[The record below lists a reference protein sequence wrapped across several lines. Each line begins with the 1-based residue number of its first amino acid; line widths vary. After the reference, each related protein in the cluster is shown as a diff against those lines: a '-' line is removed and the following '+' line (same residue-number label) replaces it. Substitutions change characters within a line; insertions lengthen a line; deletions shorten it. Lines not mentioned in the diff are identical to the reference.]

1 LVSNNLLALG
11 LMLVPFVFIPRG
23 KKFEPVLQKAFAE
36 RQMTTELHT
45 ALDDKVV
52 KFAHLFEDVSVVIVV
67 ALMVFKP
74 F

>member
-1 LVSNNLLALG
+1 LG
-11 LMLVPFVFIPRG
+11 HLLVPFLFIPRG
-23 KKFEPVLQKAFAE
+23 EKFEPVLQKAFME

-45 ALDDKVV
+45 ALDDKVG
-52 KFAHLFEDVSVVIVV
+52 KFAHLFEDALVVIAV